1 MEMMSSLSI
10 KDISMCMV
18 WWLNGVASYC
28 RGMEDEIHSESSD
41 VPSLGEGEPNPWCD
55 LPGEKI
61 FFNP

>member
-1 MEMMSSLSI
+1 
-10 KDISMCMV
+10 MV
-18 WWLNGVASYC
+18 WWLNGVASYR